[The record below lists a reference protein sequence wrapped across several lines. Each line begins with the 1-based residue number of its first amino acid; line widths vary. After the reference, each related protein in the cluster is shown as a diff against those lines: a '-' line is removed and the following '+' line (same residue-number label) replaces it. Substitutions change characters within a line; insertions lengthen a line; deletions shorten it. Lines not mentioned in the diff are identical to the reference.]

1 MPVRVDVD
9 VRGDREASQLLDRL
23 ARRLDDGRPQ
33 LLGLLDQ
40 LIAAERERFEGRGA
54 RWRKIAPS
62 TLRKD
67 AQQGRDPRPMIAT
80 GDLRDSLTHR
90 GDPRM
95 IVRVRPGTLTFGTR
109 VWYAR
114 FHQRGEGQ
122 PKRTVVGLTRVQKQ
136 RLVESLR
143 DFFFEGP

>member
-1 MPVRVDVD
+1 MPLQVDVD
-9 VRGDREASQLLDRL
+9 VDARSAAELLGRL
-23 ARRLDDGRPQ
+23 GHRLQDGRSPF
-33 LLGLLDQ
+33 LGLLDQ
-40 LIAAERERFEGRGA
+40 LIDAERERFEGRGA

-80 GDLRDSLTHR
+80 GDLRDSLTRR
-90 GDPRM
+90 GDPQM
-95 IVRVRPGTLTFGTR
+95 IVRVKPGELIFGTR

-143 DFFFEGP
+143 DFFFKGL